1 MDLRQLAALTA
12 VAECGTFSAAA
23 DRLNTVQSNV
33 SAHIAR
39 LEKILDATLVDRT
52 AGRLTE
58 EGEIVVARARR
69 VQSELDGLIAD
80 VTALRHD
87 VVGDVKVGVIGTV
100 ARWLV
105 PPLHSAMAKAHPHV
119 RMIVVDASTTSL
131 APQLVGGTLALAVVN
146 LPLVDPDV
154 TVMPLF
160 SEEMVAVIPE
170 GHKLFSLER
179 LHMDNLHNVPLL
191 LPPTGTSYRHE
202 LDEAADVA
210 DVSLVPQA
218 EIDGVRLITSMAFDG
233 VGVAVVPAT
242 AVPRHL
248 SGPWKAL
255 ALEGIAPRHVGIV
268 QRRRGML
275 SAPARALLGVMLTV
289 IQEQVALQAGVTLI
303 EEQGPLL
310 DAEGNS
316 IEAVRTEPLVG
327 SDPFKNTTATAT
339 FTTGSLLS
347 GSLPSGPRSA
357 DAIVQSGD

>member
-39 LEKILDATLVDRT
+39 LEKILGATLVDRT

-69 VQSELDGLIAD
+69 IQAELEGLVAD

-119 RMIVVDASTTSL
+119 RMVVVDASTTSL
-131 APQLVGGTLALAVVN
+131 APQLVGGSLALAVVN
-146 LPLVDPDV
+146 LPLDDPDTTV
-154 TVMPLF
+154 TPLF
-160 SEEMVAVIPE
+160 EEDMVAVVPE
-170 GHKLFSLER
+170 GHKLFGFER
-179 LHMDNLHNVPLL
+179 LTMNNLHNVPLL

-202 LDEAADVA
+202 LDDAADVA
-210 DVSLVPQA
+210 DVSLVAQA

-242 AVPRHL
+242 AVPAHL

-255 ALEGIAPRHVGIV
+255 PLDGIEPRHVGIV

-275 SAPARALLGVMLTV
+275 SAPARALLAVMMTV
-289 IQEQVALQAGVTLI
+289 VHEQVEQQNGVRWITQAVPETP
-303 EEQGPLL
+303 PLPDT
-310 DAEGNS
+310 DA
-316 IEAVRTEPLVG
+316 
-327 SDPFKNTTATAT
+327 
-339 FTTGSLLS
+339 
-347 GSLPSGPRSA
+347 
-357 DAIVQSGD
+357 

>member
-1 MDLRQLAALTA
+1 VCQGSHPESLPITLDVLPSCLAMDLRQLAALTA

-39 LEKILDATLVDRT
+39 LEKILGATLVDRT

-69 VQSELDGLIAD
+69 VQTELDGLIAD

-105 PPLHSAMAKAHPHV
+105 PPLHVAMSIAHPHV
-119 RMIVVDASTTSL
+119 RMVVVDASTTSL

-146 LPLVDPDV
+146 LPLDDPDATV
-154 TVMPLF
+154 TPLF
-160 SEEMVAVIPE
+160 EEDMVAVIPE
-170 GHKLFSLER
+170 GHKLFSRDR
-179 LHMDNLHNVPLL
+179 LDMTHLHNIPLL

-202 LDEAADVA
+202 LDDAADIA
-210 DVSLVPQA
+210 DVSLIAQA

-242 AVPRHL
+242 AVPGHL

-255 ALEGIAPRHVGIV
+255 ALEGIAPRHVGVV

-275 SAPARALLGVMLTV
+275 SAPARALLVVLLQV
-289 IQEQVALQAGVTLI
+289 IREQVELQSGVRLLKPEAII
-303 EEQGPLL
+303 E
-310 DAEGNS
+310 
-316 IEAVRTEPLVG
+316 
-327 SDPFKNTTATAT
+327 TATE
-339 FTTGSLLS
+339 GL
-347 GSLPSGPRSA
+347 
-357 DAIVQSGD
+357 

>member
-39 LEKILDATLVDRT
+39 LEKILGATLVDRT

-69 VQSELDGLIAD
+69 IQAELEGLVAD

-119 RMIVVDASTTSL
+119 RMVVVDASTTSL
-131 APQLVGGTLALAVVN
+131 APQLVGGSLALAVVN
-146 LPLVDPDV
+146 LPLDDPDTTV
-154 TVMPLF
+154 TPLF
-160 SEEMVAVIPE
+160 EEDMVAVVPE
-170 GHKLFSLER
+170 GHKLFGFER
-179 LHMDNLHNVPLL
+179 LTMNNLHNVPLL

-202 LDEAADVA
+202 LDDAADVA
-210 DVSLVPQA
+210 DVSLVAQA

-242 AVPRHL
+242 AVPAHL

-255 ALEGIAPRHVGIV
+255 PLDGIEPRHVGIV

-275 SAPARALLGVMLTV
+275 SAPARALLAVMLTV
-289 IQEQVALQAGVTLI
+289 VREQVEQQNGVRWITQAVPDV
-303 EEQGPLL
+303 GPVEDL
-310 DAEGNS
+310 DA
-316 IEAVRTEPLVG
+316 
-327 SDPFKNTTATAT
+327 
-339 FTTGSLLS
+339 
-347 GSLPSGPRSA
+347 
-357 DAIVQSGD
+357 

>member
-1 MDLRQLAALTA
+1 MLIGDCVLSSCSAMDLRQLAALTA

-39 LEKILDATLVDRT
+39 LEKILGATLVDRT

-69 VQSELDGLIAD
+69 IQTELDGLVAD

-105 PPLHSAMAKAHPHV
+105 PPLHAAMSVAHPHV
-119 RMIVVDASTTSL
+119 RMVVVDASTTSL
-131 APQLVGGTLALAVVN
+131 APQLVGGSLALAVVN
-146 LPLVDPDV
+146 LPLDDPDTTV
-154 TVMPLF
+154 TPLF
-160 SEEMVAVIPE
+160 EEEMVAVIPE
-170 GHKLFSLER
+170 GHKLFFRDR
-179 LHMDNLHNVPLL
+179 LNMTHLHNVPLL

-202 LDEAADVA
+202 LDEAADIA
-210 DVSLVPQA
+210 DVSLVAQA

-242 AVPRHL
+242 AVPGHL
-248 SGPWKAL
+248 SGPWRAL
-255 ALEGIAPRHVGIV
+255 PLEGIEPRQVGIV

-275 SAPARALLGVMLTV
+275 SAPARALLAVLLKV
-289 IQEQVALQAGVTLI
+289 VDEQVEAQAGVR
-303 EEQGPLL
+303 LL
-310 DAEGNS
+310 RQP
-316 IEAVRTEPLVG
+316 VRPTEPEPESV
-327 SDPFKNTTATAT
+327 
-339 FTTGSLLS
+339 
-347 GSLPSGPRSA
+347 
-357 DAIVQSGD
+357 

>member
-39 LEKILDATLVDRT
+39 LEKLLGATLVDRT

-69 VQSELDGLIAD
+69 IQAELDGLISD
-80 VTALRHD
+80 VMALRHD

-105 PPLHSAMAKAHPHV
+105 PPLHTAMAEAHPHV

-131 APQLVGGTLALAVVN
+131 APQLVGGSLSLAVIN
-146 LPLVDPDV
+146 LPLDDPDTMV
-154 TVMPLF
+154 RGLF
-160 SEEMVAVIPE
+160 EEDMVAVVPQ
-170 GHKLFSLER
+170 GHKLFNHEFLEMR
-179 LHMDNLHNVPLL
+179 HLHNVPLL

-202 LDEAADVA
+202 LDEAADVY
-210 DVSLVPQA
+210 DVSLVAQA

-233 VGVAVVPAT
+233 VGVAIVPAT
-242 AVPRHL
+242 AVPGHL
-248 SGPWKAL
+248 SGPWSAIPVR
-255 ALEGIAPRHVGIV
+255 GIAPRQVGIV

-275 SAPARALLGVMLTV
+275 SAPARALLTV
-289 IQEQVALQAGVTLI
+289 LLRVVAEQVSVQTGVRLSPQPEPDPDSSGDEAMPAGPIRV
-303 EEQGPLL
+303 P
-310 DAEGNS
+310 
-316 IEAVRTEPLVG
+316 VPRVVG
-327 SDPFKNTTATAT
+327 TT
-339 FTTGSLLS
+339 TTGL
-347 GSLPSGPRSA
+347 
-357 DAIVQSGD
+357 